1 MLHALRRSNLQ
12 HCIDLEE
19 TGSICCHYLRVFVT
33 VSLFLIICGPVEE
46 PHWRDDVPSCR
57 GKRPKTVTPDFGAYC
72 CFEEVLRW
80 IGSTNFFSLTI
91 ESNVTGADQDH
102 RKDLPYCPRISC
114 WYTTWDNHIMEALAK
129 QDNEIN
135 EDYDFW
141 NAAPKLKTPYL
152 KFCNAHNNRLH
163 NVLAEYRIICEDETQ
178 TTTAS
183 VKGMILNW
191 KSRTPMSRQ

>member
-19 TGSICCHYLRVFVT
+19 TGSICCHCLRVFVT
-33 VSLFLIICGPVEE
+33 VSLFFFFLRAGWGTSRKRRPFMPRKASDNGYAGFWCVLLL
-46 PHWRDDVPSCR
+46 WRSFALNRINKC
-57 GKRPKTVTPDFGAYC
+57 
-72 CFEEVLRW
+72 
-80 IGSTNFFSLTI
+80 FFS
-91 ESNVTGADQDH
+91 DH
-102 RKDLPYCPRISC
+102 RIKCNRGGSRPSERSPVLPSDLVLIH
-114 WYTTWDNHIMEALAK
+114 NHIMEALAK
-129 QDNEIN
+129 PDNEIN

-152 KFCNAHNNRLH
+152 KFCNAHNNRLR